1 MILIPSLS
9 LYPFLLFVSDHRN
22 MRRGVPNLFKQG
34 TSHLSGTEEAVVRN
48 LRACK
53 ELAELTR
60 TSLGPQGMNKMII
73 NHLGMFIRLYCI
85 T

>member
-1 MILIPSLS
+1 
-9 LYPFLLFVSDHRN
+9 